1 MVDHLIAAKIN
12 VGVVGLGLMGTS
24 IVVALLLSDHPV
36 KAVAPLPNEAAEAA
50 LQITRQLRHCE
61 NAGLLG
67 KPVHYYL
74 DRLNLSEDYDLLA
87 GCTLIL
93 ECVVEDPCIKEQVY
107 LKISNAVGNDT
118 VIASNTS
125 AIPITLLQNY
135 VPNPERFLG
144 IHWAEPAYLT
154 RFLEITCGEQTDL
167 RYAEWAYQVS
177 HLWGK
182 ESTLLKKDIRGFV
195 TNRLM
200 YAMCREALALADNG
214 DATIEDMD
222 KAVRYDAGSWM
233 TMMGVFRRMDYLGLD
248 DMEVIFNN
256 IFPRLSNS
264 DDVPVTMQKLI
275 DIKAKGVQ
283 SSIGFY
289 DYEDDEAAAWNAAFA
304 AFNKDINQLAVQYP
318 SLGSHSFQ

>member
-1 MVDHLIAAKIN
+1 MVDQLIAAKIN
-12 VGVVGLGLMGTS
+12 VGVVGLGLMGSS

-36 KAVAPLPNEAAEAA
+36 AAVAPLPGEAAVAS
-50 LQITRQLRHCE
+50 LQIARQLAHCE
-61 NAGLLG
+61 NEAIMD
-67 KPVHYYL
+67 KPVDYYL
-74 DRLNLSEDYDLLA
+74 ERLTISGKYDILA
-87 GCTLIL
+87 GCSLVL
-93 ECVVEDPCIKEQVY
+93 ECVVEDAGIKEQVY
-107 LKISNAVGNDT
+107 LKISNTVANDAL
-118 VIASNTS
+118 IASNTS
-125 AIPITLLQNY
+125 AIPISLLQKY
-135 VPNPERFLG
+135 VPNPGRFLG
-144 IHWAEPAYLT
+144 IHWAEPAFLT

-167 RYAEWAYQVS
+167 QYAEWAVRVS

-248 DMEVIFNN
+248 DMKVTFSN

-264 DDVPVTMQKLI
+264 DNVPVTMQKLI
-275 DIKAKGVQ
+275 DLKAKGVQ
-283 SSIGFY
+283 SLTGFY
-289 DYEDDEAAAWNAAFA
+289 DYESDEAAEWNEAFA
-304 AFNKDINQLAVQYP
+304 AFNKEINQLAIQYP
-318 SLGSHSFQ
+318 SQVSNSFL